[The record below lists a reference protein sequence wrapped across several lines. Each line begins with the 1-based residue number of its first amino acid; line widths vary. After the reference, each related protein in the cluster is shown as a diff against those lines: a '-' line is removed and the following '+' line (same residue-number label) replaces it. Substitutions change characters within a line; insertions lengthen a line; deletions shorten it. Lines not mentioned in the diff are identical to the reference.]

1 MNDSTYWEW
10 HHRGLEALNAARF
23 SEAEEAFA
31 RARSEA
37 LRHRLP
43 LVDRAY
49 CNWAGIRHVQER
61 RTGLEKGLSRILGGS
76 EDPRARQLAA
86 YYLACI
92 HWSQRNLKSA
102 RFYGKMAVRL
112 AESLEVTASRI
123 AGVHL
128 LGLVWLAES
137 RLEEARA
144 CFQEA
149 VDLSAGQG
157 MHPHAVMAKSTLG
170 YCLALQG
177 RRREGLD
184 HLEQALIDVVDLD
197 CRIYEPSLRLN
208 LGFALLEGG
217 DLDGAIAQGRAA
229 LDLLEEQGSRVDA
242 KFAYYL
248 LGEGHAQRG
257 AGGQAE
263 EYFEILQK
271 TWYPQYPDLA
281 QTLLACRTYPL
292 LNWLAR

>member
-1 MNDSTYWEW
+1 MSDSEYWEW
-10 HHRGLEALNAARF
+10 HQRGLEALNEARL
-23 SEAEEAFA
+23 SEAAEAFA
-31 RARSEA
+31 RARSAA
-37 LRHRLP
+37 LRHGLP

-49 CNWAGIRHVQER
+49 CNWAGIRHAQDR
-61 RTGLEKGLSRILGGS
+61 RTGLEKGLSRVLGGS

-92 HWSQRNLKSA
+92 HWSQKNLKSA
-102 RFYGKMAVRL
+102 RFYGSMAVRL
-112 AESLEVTASRI
+112 AESLELIPSRV

-177 RRREGLD
+177 RRREGLG
-184 HLEQALIDVVDLD
+184 HLEEALVALD
-197 CRIYEPSLRLN
+197 CPLYEPPMRLN

-217 DLDGAIAQGRAA
+217 DLDGAIVQGRAA
-229 LDLLEEQGSRVDA
+229 LDLLERQGSRVDA

-248 LGEGHAQRG
+248 LGEGYAQSG

-263 EYFEILQK
+263 ECFEILQK
-271 TWYPQYPDLA
+271 TWYPQYPELVR
-281 QTLLACRTYPL
+281 TLLACRTYPL